1 MAAVMASLFGASGCL
16 RIKSDPVRVEPIH
29 VTVDIN
35 IRVEKELDNFFDDL
49 DSADPTIK
57 DPK

>member
-1 MAAVMASLFGASGCL
+1 MASLFGASGCL